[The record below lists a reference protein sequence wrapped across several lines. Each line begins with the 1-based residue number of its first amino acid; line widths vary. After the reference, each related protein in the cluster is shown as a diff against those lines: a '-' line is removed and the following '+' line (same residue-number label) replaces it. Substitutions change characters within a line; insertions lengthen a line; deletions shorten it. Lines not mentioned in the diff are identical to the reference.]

1 MILNACRSVESARS
15 PPFFF
20 FTTLATLTPPPFTF
34 RPLPH
39 GCAHGASATANGRAT
54 AGQPQHAKRKGHCGT
69 VPQRARGV
77 RGGGLPGTSSPTPAI
92 SLAPSKLGACW
103 NPAHSRLGSSWHTDA
118 FPPTAPP
125 ALGPSC
131 HIPELRAA
139 SASWRHMA
147 PPASIP
153 EARRLP
159 VQRHRTAPG
168 PLLPRTCSAPTP
180 PRTFVDA
187 PLCTACA
194 SSHLSAR
201 TSVQF
206 PVLGVEPTYCMGSA
220 HSYESPRYQLRHGV
234 PEHPLFCSAV
244 QARCGRSI

>member
-54 AGQPQHAKRKGHCGT
+54 AGQPQHAKRKGDCGT

-77 RGGGLPGTSSPTPAI
+77 RGGLPGTSSPTPAI

-118 FPPTAPP
+118 LPPQLPCAWPELSHPRAARRFRLMAPHGTTSQHPRSTAPP
-125 ALGPSC
+125 C
-131 HIPELRAA
+131 TAA
-139 SASWRHMA
+139 PHCTWS
-147 PPASIP
+147 
-153 EARRLP
+153 
-159 VQRHRTAPG
+159 
-168 PLLPRTCSAPTP
+168 SAPAHLLCAHP
-180 PRTFVDA
+180 A
-187 PLCTACA
+187 PHLC
-194 SSHLSAR
+194 
-201 TSVQF
+201 
-206 PVLGVEPTYCMGSA
+206 
-220 HSYESPRYQLRHGV
+220 
-234 PEHPLFCSAV
+234 
-244 QARCGRSI
+244 

>member
-1 MILNACRSVESARS
+1 MAPCHSGHGVYRGVARHLIPHARHLLGAKQAGRLLESS
-15 PPFFF
+15 
-20 FTTLATLTPPPFTF
+20 TLA
-34 RPLPH
+34 
-39 GCAHGASATANGRAT
+39 A
-54 AGQPQHAKRKGHCGT
+54 
-69 VPQRARGV
+69 
-77 RGGGLPGTSSPTPAI
+77 
-92 SLAPSKLGACW
+92 
-103 NPAHSRLGSSWHTDA
+103 GSSWHTDA

-220 HSYESPRYQLRHGV
+220 HSHESPRYQLRHGV

-244 QARCGRSI
+244 QARCGRST